1 MHGAVDLLVV
11 GWFGDATNL
20 SAVFTGSNLVQ
31 MATMLIAGLTMGATV
46 LIGRY
51 IGENNPKRAGK
62 AVGAAI
68 CMFAVVAVMISL
80 LMVIFAPGFS
90 AFLKVPEEA
99 RAQCISYMRICKVKF
114 SEKISSIEFNK
125 IVIKMLDNRWG
136 ITYNN

>member
-1 MHGAVDLLVV
+1 MKCFIYGAVDLIVV
-11 GWFGDATNL
+11 GWFGDATSL
-20 SAVFTGSNLVQ
+20 SAVSTGSNLVQ

-99 RAQCISYMRICKVKF
+99 RTQCISYMRICCF
-114 SEKISSIEFNK
+114 QGEI
-125 IVIKMLDNRWG
+125 L
-136 ITYNN
+136 

>member
-1 MHGAVDLLVV
+1 M
-11 GWFGDATNL
+11 L
-20 SAVFTGSNLVQ
+20 SAGLVMLQAFLRYPPAVTLVQ
-31 MATMLIAGLTMGATV
+31 MATMLIAGLTMGAKV

-51 IGENNPKRAGK
+51 IGENNPNRAGK

-99 RAQCISYMRICKVKF
+99 RAQCISYMRICCF
-114 SEKISSIEFNK
+114 QGEI
-125 IVIKMLDNRWG
+125 L
-136 ITYNN
+136 

>member
-20 SAVFTGSNLVQ
+20 SAVFPGSNLVQ

-51 IGENNPKRAGK
+51 IGENNPKRA
-62 AVGAAI
+62 GAAI

-99 RAQCISYMRICKVKF
+99 RAQCISYMRICCF
-114 SEKISSIEFNK
+114 QGEI
-125 IVIKMLDNRWG
+125 L
-136 ITYNN
+136 